1 MISFF
6 QKRARWALT
15 LAALFA
21 SVTFAHASVVI
32 TGTRVIYPANQREVS
47 VKLNNNG
54 GEPALVQSWIDDGDA
69 DAKSKDKAM
78 PFTLL
83 PPVARID
90 PGKGQ
95 TLRMMYTQDPLPQDR
110 ESVFYLNVLEIPP
123 RASGELKG
131 ENVLQM
137 AFRSRIKIFFRP
149 TGLAGN
155 PNETPSQVT
164 WQVVKSEDGKGYAL
178 KGDNPTVFHASYS
191 ETSVKFGD
199 KTYVSDGGMIPP
211 NGSRLFPLADLHT
224 LPAGTP
230 EITFNAIDDYG
241 GSHGVTLK
249 PGVPSQAQQNAAN
262 G

>member
-1 MISFF
+1 MISLFR
-6 QKRARWALT
+6 KSASWALA
-15 LAALFA
+15 LAAISFGH
-21 SVTFAHASVVI
+21 AHASVVI

-54 GEPALVQSWIDDGDA
+54 GLPALVQSWVDDGNPDSKA
-69 DAKSKDKAM
+69 KDKPM

-110 ESVFYLNVLEIPP
+110 ESVYYLNVLEVPP
-123 RASGELKG
+123 RPSADMQS
-131 ENVLQM
+131 ENLLQM

-149 TGLAGN
+149 TGLAGSS
-155 PNETPSQVT
+155 NETPSKVT
-164 WQVVKSEDGKGYAL
+164 WEVVKAEDGKGYAL
-178 KGDNPTVFHASYS
+178 KGENPTVFHASFS

-199 KTYVSDGGMIPP
+199 KSYAGEGGMIPP
-211 NGSRLFPLADLHT
+211 LGSRVFPLADLKT
-224 LPAGTP
+224 LPAGAP

-241 GSHGVTLK
+241 GAHPVTLK
-249 PGVPSQAQQNAAN
+249 AGVKSQAEQ
-262 G
+262 GGSTS